1 MNLSNVLT
9 MINTFD
15 FQEALSYIK
24 AGMTVSLILDGVKR
38 VYNLNQVGEI
48 VCTPNG
54 KEHLTY
60 KVNTFHIDAVMS
72 DDWQLVD

>member
-1 MNLSNVLT
+1 M
-9 MINTFD
+9 MIDTFD

-24 AGMTVSLILDGVKR
+24 SGMAVSLTLDGIKR
-38 VYNLNQVGEI
+38 VYNLNHEGEI

-72 DDWQLVD
+72 DNWQLED

>member
-1 MNLSNVLT
+1 M
-9 MINTFD
+9 METFD

-24 AGMTVSLILDGVKR
+24 AGMTVSLTLNGMER
-38 VYNLNQVGEI
+38 HYYLNQLGEI
-48 VCTPNG
+48 MCTPNG

-72 DDWQLVD
+72 NNWKLIN

>member
-1 MNLSNVLT
+1 M
-9 MINTFD
+9 MIDTFD

-24 AGMTVSLILDGVKR
+24 SGMAVSLTIDGIKR
-38 VYNLNQVGEI
+38 VYNLNQEGEI

-72 DDWQLVD
+72 DNWQLED

>member
-1 MNLSNVLT
+1 MK
-9 MINTFD
+9 TFD

-24 AGMTVSLILDGVKR
+24 AGMVVSLTLNGMER
-38 VYNLNQVGEI
+38 HYYLNQLGEI
-48 VCTPNG
+48 MCTPNC

-72 DDWQLVD
+72 DNWKLVD

>member
-1 MNLSNVLT
+1 MRT
-9 MINTFD
+9 DTFD

-24 AGMTVSLILDGVKR
+24 AGMAVSITIKDIER
-38 VYNLNQVGEI
+38 RYYLNQFGE
-48 VCTPNG
+48 VMCTPNS

-72 DDWQLVD
+72 NNWRLLD

>member
-1 MNLSNVLT
+1 
-9 MINTFD
+9 MIETFN

-24 AGMTVSLILDGVKR
+24 AGMAVSLTLGGVTR
-38 VYNLNQVGEI
+38 VYHLNQQGEV

-60 KVNTFHIDAVMS
+60 KVSTFHIDAVMS
-72 DDWQLVD
+72 DDWTLVD

>member
-1 MNLSNVLT
+1 ME
-9 MINTFD
+9 TFD

-24 AGMTVSLILDGVKR
+24 AGMIVGITINNIER
-38 VYNLNQVGEI
+38 RYYLNQCGEI
-48 VCTPNG
+48 MCTPNG

-72 DDWQLVD
+72 NEWKLYE

>member
-1 MNLSNVLT
+1 MK
-9 MINTFD
+9 TFD

-24 AGMTVSLILDGVKR
+24 AGMTVSLTLNGMER
-38 VYNLNQVGEI
+38 YYYLNQLGEI
-48 VCTPNG
+48 MCTPNG

-72 DDWQLVD
+72 DNWKLVD

>member
-1 MNLSNVLT
+1 MN
-9 MINTFD
+9 NTFD

-24 AGMTVSLILDGVKR
+24 AGMTVSLTLNGMER
-38 VYNLNQVGEI
+38 HYYLNQLGEI
-48 VCTPNG
+48 MCTPNG

-72 DDWQLVD
+72 NNWKLIN

>member
-1 MNLSNVLT
+1 MT
-9 MINTFD
+9 DTFN

-24 AGMTVSLILDGVKR
+24 AGMVVGITLNNVER
-38 VYNLNQVGEI
+38 RYYLNQFGNI
-48 VCTPNG
+48 MCTPNN

-72 DDWQLVD
+72 DDWQLYT

>member
-1 MNLSNVLT
+1 MMT
-9 MINTFD
+9 DTFD

-24 AGMTVSLILDGVKR
+24 AGMAVSLTLGNMER
-38 VYNLNQVGEI
+38 TYRLNQGGEVI
-48 VCTPNG
+48 CIPNG

-72 DDWQLVD
+72 KDWQLVD